1 MNFIFLDI
9 TLLVLFLSFISFFL
23 YKNRKKLKKEGI
35 LLLYHTRWGTK
46 LIEKTGK
53 KYEKILKP
61 ASYVSVVI
69 GYLLMITIIWMFIKI
84 VWVYVFQADLV
95 RAIKMPPIMP
105 LIPYLPQM
113 FKLSWLPPFY
123 FSYWI
128 IILAIIA
135 ITHEFFHGIFA
146 ALYRVKTKTTGFG
159 FFPRFLPIFTAAF
172 VNLDEK
178 IMAKKSSFKQRAVL
192 SAGTFANI
200 LTALLGVI
208 LMFGFFSL
216 TFSPAGIVY
225 DDYAYEVVPFE
236 NITSIN
242 GVSISSSQEFL
253 NFNQSEIKNIE
264 TSKRT
269 YYTVKAIDQ
278 GNELAA
284 LYFNSPAIR
293 ENLTGAIIE
302 IDGEKITSLNELS
315 DKLSEYSPR
324 RSIDLTMFDGQKYY
338 NKEIKLDASPADDGS
353 SWLGVTFIDRSQSGV
368 IGKFIS
374 YFTSYKKPNIFYTPD
389 FAAAQFIY
397 DFLWW
402 LVLIS
407 FSVAL
412 INMLPMGMFDGGRFF
427 YLTILSI
434 TKSEKIA
441 EKSYKYLTVIF
452 LFALFV
458 MMFFWAKNL
467 F

>member
-1 MNFIFLDI
+1 MNFMFLDI
-9 TLLVLFLSFISFFL
+9 ALLIIFISLTGFFL
-23 YKNRKKLKKEGI
+23 YNNRKKLKKEGM
-35 LLLYHTRWGTK
+35 LFLYHTKWGTK

-53 KYEKILKP
+53 KYKKILKP
-61 ASYVSVVI
+61 ASYVSVFI
-69 GYLLMITIIWMFIKI
+69 GYILMIIIIWMFAKI
-84 VWVYVFQADLV
+84 VWIYVFHSDLI

-105 LIPYLPQM
+105 LIPYLPQI
-113 FKLSWLPPFY
+113 FKLNWLPPFY

-146 ALYRVKTKTTGFG
+146 ALFKVKTKTTGFG

-178 IMAKKSSFKQRAVL
+178 TMAKRSSFKQRAVL

-236 NITSIN
+236 NITSVN
-242 GVSISSSQEFL
+242 GILISNPQDFL
-253 NFNQSEIKNIE
+253 NFNQSEIKDIK
-264 TSKRT
+264 TSQRT

-278 GNELAA
+278 HNELAA

-293 ENLTGAIIE
+293 ENLNGAIIE
-302 IDGEKITSLNELS
+302 IEGEKITSLDDLS
-315 DKLSEYSPR
+315 NKLDEYSPG
-324 RSIDLTMFDGQKYY
+324 RSINLTLFNGTEYY
-338 NKEIKLDASPADDGS
+338 DKRIKLEESPSGDGS
-353 SWLGVTFIDRSQSGV
+353 PWLGITFIDKSQNG
-368 IGKFIS
+368 ILGKFVS
-374 YFTSYKKPNIFYTPD
+374 FFTSYKKPNVFYTPN

-407 FSVAL
+407 ISVAL
-412 INMLPMGMFDGGRFF
+412 INMLPMGIFDGGRFF
-427 YLTILSI
+427 YLTIL
-434 TKSEKIA
+434 TLTNSEKKA
-441 EKSYKYLTVIF
+441 EKSYKFLTMLF
-452 LFALFV
+452 LFALLVV
-458 MMFFWAKNL
+458 MLFWFRNL